1 LVLTLVNNDAK
12 LLLPLPLHG
21 LYDGWDGHLRHL
33 DLNVDSVGVL
43 SFIPQGL
50 IEKLGNYWL
59 DSKLRQE
66 VVANQVGREE
76 GCQVASGQGTYGIHE
91 GLAVG
96 GLSIVQCPRQSDE
109 YLNQMIRQLSL
120 GGNF

>member
-1 LVLTLVNNDAK
+1 
-12 LLLPLPLHG
+12 
-21 LYDGWDGHLRHL
+21 
-33 DLNVDSVGVL
+33 
-43 SFIPQGL
+43 L

-76 GCQVASGQGTYGIHE
+76 GRQVASGQGTYGIHE
-91 GLAVG
+91 GLAIR